1 MAGIAGTGYPGNTP
15 IGVGGVAALRRAI
28 MSSLPVSLLSLL
40 RSACPLRGDLPW
52 IAGYAIAFLLSHHV
66 AAAWGGQGYYSLLYP
81 AAGLRMALLWSRGP
95 RLTLSIVVAELLVQ
109 TANGVVVPGASGWVA
124 ALVGVARPPLTYGL
138 SVWAVRRLAPRLR
151 STLGVAPMPLALASV
166 AAPVAT
172 ALVSLPW
179 ALLRPELTGVHGLRQ
194 LIASL
199 TNFMVG
205 DLLGVMLIAPPLL
218 WAAHGRF
225 DRRALVPG
233 RRVVLA
239 IAEAILV
246 LGTAMAL
253 TALLSMIGLG
263 VPVTPILLAVAW
275 VGLRFGRTAG
285 WGAVLMVAAT
295 ILPFTAAPLPLAERL
310 ALHMSLASI
319 VVVGYLAGSFA
330 DAQARAKI
338 DLTRRDR
345 MLFQAERLKTLRA
358 MSVAVIHEI
367 SQPLSTLALEASHL
381 RAIAAGADPEIA
393 ETAALI
399 DRKAATLSQLVRRL
413 RRFGGRAVD
422 EPSALP
428 VAALIDTATALVAPE
443 AKAARATLSVAPVAP
458 DLFVLGQEI
467 ELSQAIVN
475 LLRNAFQASDGD
487 VALSVERE
495 GEEVRIAIRNGCAA
509 GREARPGMGV
519 GALVARAIVEA
530 HGGTLT
536 RSVEAGGSVHAML
549 TLPLTEGVR

>member
-1 MAGIAGTGYPGNTP
+1 
-15 IGVGGVAALRRAI
+15 
-28 MSSLPVSLLSLL
+28 MSSLPLSPLSLL
-40 RSACPLRGDLPW
+40 RAARPSRGDLPW
-52 IAGYAIAFLLSHHV
+52 IAGYAIAFLVSHHV

-81 AAGLRMALLWSRGP
+81 AAGLRLALLWSRGP
-95 RLTLSIVVAELLVQ
+95 RLTLSITTAELVVQ
-109 TANGVVVPGASGWVA
+109 TANGVIVPGAPEWIA
-124 ALVGVARPPLTYGL
+124 ALLGVARPPLIYGL
-138 SVWAVRRLAPRLR
+138 SVWAVRRLAPRLH
-151 STLGVAPMPLALASV
+151 STLGVAPMPLALVSV
-166 AAPVAT
+166 VAPLAA

-194 LIASL
+194 VIASL
-199 TNFMVG
+199 MNFMVG
-205 DLLGVMLIAPPLL
+205 DLLGVMLVAPPLL
-218 WAAHGRF
+218 WAAQGRF
-225 DRRALVPG
+225 DRRAFVRG
-233 RRVVLA
+233 RRLLLA
-239 IAEAILV
+239 IAETIVV
-246 LGTAMAL
+246 LGAAMAL
-253 TALLSMIGLG
+253 TALLTAIGLG
-263 VPVTPILLAVAW
+263 APVTPVLLAVAW
-275 VGLRFGRTAG
+275 VGLRFGRMAG
-285 WGAVLMVAAT
+285 WGAVLVVAVT
-295 ILPFTAAPLPLAERL
+295 ILPFTVAPLPLAERF

-330 DAQARAKI
+330 DAQAQAKI

-381 RAIAAGADPEIA
+381 REIAAGADPEIA

-428 VAALIDTATALVAPE
+428 VAALIDTVAALVAPE
-443 AKAARATLSVAPVAP
+443 AKAARAVLSIAPVAP

-475 LLRNAFQASDGD
+475 LVRNAFQAGDGR
-487 VALSVERE
+487 VFISVER
-495 GEEVRIAIRNGCAA
+495 GGDEVRIGIRNACVP
-509 GREARPGMGV
+509 GREARAGMGV

-536 RSVEAGGSVHAML
+536 RSVDTSGSVHAML